1 MKVSLSAFLAAVLAV
16 SVGCSSGP
24 SAPAASSPP
33 GAAPAAPAASQTPT
47 PSPAPGE
54 NATSRRVESL
64 LGLKAPAA
72 VDEEEG
78 KPEDSPSTFV
88 DPKTGTKMMRIPK
101 TPLYYVKNGRLF
113 NVIVSDK
120 AGLALVSEDEKAYYI
135 AAAADR
141 KPKAKTAGSKE
152 TATSDEL
159 RDLHPIVELAADET
173 EAVTPPVSHDSFR
186 FEELSDGLPRSGMWR
201 QNFAL
206 GDLDGSGRP
215 QIVSGPA
222 RLTASELKVFKLGKD
237 EDGKWR
243 WRSQKLEVE
252 NPEGINVS
260 YGGVA
265 LGDMDGDG
273 RLDIVFG
280 GHGSGPAIAYNKGD
294 FRFRIES
301 RGLPRRMS
309 TRALAV
315 ADVTGDG
322 KPDILAISDTSE
334 YAPTGGHPR
343 DDKGYLLGY
352 DARLFVNEG
361 SQFREVHS
369 GLEKACYGYAV
380 ALVTP
385 SEGAPFYAS
394 DCHYVGGR
402 TTLFSY
408 DRGAE
413 RFSYIG
419 EGLLEKFALEA
430 GAAAG
435 TYQGYPA
442 AYTSYFRRSPEG
454 AVKPIDGQGVSI
466 YYRKDG
472 AMQRKRIVR
481 TFQFDAASPAIAVG
495 DLNGDGLDDVVWAD
509 ESTHRLRVFF
519 QTSAGEFEELDPARE
534 PAFVNHPTCLR
545 IADVDGDGRKDVVM
559 MYQYLTGDETRAGGL
574 RFFRGLLK

>member
-1 MKVSLSAFLAAVLAV
+1 VKAFFSAFLAAVLTVAI
-16 SVGCSSGP
+16 GCSSTP
-24 SAPAASSPP
+24 SASTASSPP
-33 GAAPAAPAASQTPT
+33 GAAPAPAGPAATQTPT
-47 PSPAPGE
+47 PSPTPGE

-64 LGLKAPAA
+64 FGLREPAA
-72 VDEEEG
+72 IDEEG
-78 KPEDSPSTFV
+78 KKEDSPSTFV
-88 DPKTGTKMMRIPK
+88 DPKTGAKMMRIPK

-113 NVIVSDK
+113 NVIVNDK
-120 AGLALVSEDEKAYYI
+120 AGIALVSEDEKAYYI
-135 AAAADR
+135 AAPASRKANPNAAR
-141 KPKAKTAGSKE
+141 P
-152 TATSDEL
+152 DEL
-159 RDLHPIVELAADET
+159 QNLHPIVEMPADET
-173 EAVTPPVSHDSFR
+173 AEVTPPASRDSFR
-186 FEELSDGLPRSGMWR
+186 FEEISDGLPRSGMWR

-215 QIVSGPA
+215 QIVSPPA
-222 RLTASELKVFKLGKD
+222 RLTASELKVFKLVKD
-237 EDGKWR
+237 EDGKWK

-252 NPEGINVS
+252 NPESINVN

-294 FRFRIES
+294 FKFRIES
-301 RGLPRRMS
+301 RGLPRRIS

-315 ADVTGDG
+315 ADVSGDG
-322 KPDILAISDTSE
+322 KPDILVISDTSE

-343 DDKGYLLGY
+343 DEGGYLLGY

-361 SQFREVHS
+361 AQFREVHG

-385 SEGAPFYAS
+385 AEGAPFYAS

-402 TTLFSY
+402 TTLYSY

-413 RFSYIG
+413 KFSYIG

-435 TYQGYPA
+435 TYHGYPA

-454 AVKPIDGQGVSI
+454 AVKPIDGQGVTV

-472 AMQRKRIVR
+472 TMQRKRIVR
-481 TFQFDAASPAIAVG
+481 TLQFDAASPAIAVG

-509 ESTHRLRVFF
+509 ESTHRVRVFF
-519 QTSAGEFEELDPARE
+519 QTAAGEFEELDAARE
-534 PAFVNHPTCLR
+534 PAFVNHPTCIR

-559 MYQYLTGDETRAGGL
+559 MYQYLTGDETRAGGF
-574 RFFRGLLK
+574 RVFRGLPK